1 MILPRIVGV
10 NLLVVGRKRA
20 DEVFRVG
27 CRLYCQLVEKI
38 RKFVIAQQCA
48 NALLTH
54 TNTYKTPPRAFLLQV
69 RAIIVTL

>member
-48 NALLTH
+48 NAL
-54 TNTYKTPPRAFLLQV
+54 
-69 RAIIVTL
+69 